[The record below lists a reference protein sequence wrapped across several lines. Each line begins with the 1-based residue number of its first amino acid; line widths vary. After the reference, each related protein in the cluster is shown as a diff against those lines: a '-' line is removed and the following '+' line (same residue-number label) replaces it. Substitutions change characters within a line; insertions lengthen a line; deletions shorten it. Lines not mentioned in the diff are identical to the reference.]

1 MATAYAIMR
10 DVIKSADIKK
20 AVIPAAGL
28 GTRLLPATKAQ
39 PKEMLPLVDRPA
51 IQYVVEEAVG
61 SGISDILMITGRGKR
76 TLEDHFDR
84 SVELEAHLEHNSDRE
99 LLAAVRGISE
109 GPDIFFIRQ
118 KQPLGLGHAI
128 LCARKHVDNE
138 PFAVMLGDDI
148 FLSKTPATR
157 QMMDFY
163 REHPGIVV
171 AVQEVPAEQIHLYG
185 IVSVKDRSDSHVL
198 VDDLVEKPDAAVA
211 PSNLAIV
218 GRYILPPEIFAALE
232 QTEPDAKGEIQ
243 LTDAIRKLRFDV
255 PIYGFM
261 FEGRRFDIGSKFTY
275 LTTNIEL
282 ALQRPEL
289 ADKLREFLKQVLAAN
304 GG

>member
-1 MATAYAIMR
+1 MTG
-10 DVIKSADIKK
+10 VIKTAEIKK

-51 IQYVVEEAVG
+51 IQYVVEEAVA

-84 SVELEAHLEHNSDRE
+84 SIELEAHLKNKSDRA
-99 LLAAVRGISE
+99 LLASVREISE

-118 KQPLGLGHAI
+118 KEPLGLGHAI
-128 LCARKHVDNE
+128 LCARKHVDDE

-148 FLSKTPATR
+148 FLSRTPATK

-163 REHPGIVV
+163 RQNPGIVI
-171 AVQEVPAEQIHLYG
+171 AVQEVLPEQIPLYG
-185 IVSVKDRSDSHVL
+185 IVSVKGRAKTHVI
-198 VDDLVEKPDAAVA
+198 VDDLVEKPVPAAA

-243 LTDAIRKLRFDV
+243 LTDAIRLLRRDV

-261 FEGRRFDIGSKFTY
+261 FEGKRYDIGSKLTY

-289 ADKLREFLKQVLAAN
+289 ADKLRDFLKQLLM
-304 GG
+304 GDIE